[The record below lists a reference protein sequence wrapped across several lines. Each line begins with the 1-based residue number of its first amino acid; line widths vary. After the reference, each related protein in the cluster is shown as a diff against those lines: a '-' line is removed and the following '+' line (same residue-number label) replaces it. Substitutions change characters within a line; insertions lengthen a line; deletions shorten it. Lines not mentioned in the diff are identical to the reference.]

1 MRISVLSLHTSPVAQ
16 PGQGDAGGM
25 NVYVDQSVRALAAA
39 GHRVDVFTA
48 DPGGLDGTGGSAEVA
63 VDGAG
68 AGRGRGAGP
77 SEGQS
82 ARLEITESIT
92 LHHLPVGA
100 ATKDELADAIDEL
113 ADLLNAHPD
122 FRSADLIWSH
132 YWISAEA
139 ALRARDNAAESGD
152 SGTESGDSGADAVVG
167 VGQDRAAQAPIA
179 VSMHTIGAVKN
190 RDSDTSHE
198 RPQRLEA
205 EERIAAEADL
215 LVAATPAERRDLVS
229 ELHADPDSV
238 VVARPGVDH
247 ALYAPDS
254 QSDARKR
261 LGFDSD
267 EAIVLYVGRMQ
278 FIKGTD
284 VAVDALAD
292 LRERNPHLASRTR
305 GILLGAASG
314 AGVEAG
320 GGEVRPSS
328 TYLRELTA
336 AIASEPSV
344 EVRAPVPSHILV
356 DYYRAADL
364 LIVPSRSESFGL
376 VAAEAA
382 ASGLPAIAS
391 AVGGLPEIVEHGH
404 SGLLIADHNPHHWA
418 TAIETLLT
426 DTQLRAELSGHA
438 VDRAERFDWGHT
450 VAAVLDA
457 VPDISGISARRSE
470 ALGAC

>member
-48 DPGGLDGTGGSAEVA
+48 DPGGLDGTGSLDSTGSSTA
-63 VDGAG
+63 DAG
-68 AGRGRGAGP
+68 HGYGTGGNAAGP
-77 SEGQS
+77 GTK
-82 ARLEITESIT
+82 LEITECIT

-100 ATKDELADAIDEL
+100 TTKDELADAIDEL
-113 ADLLNAHPD
+113 AELLNAHPD
-122 FRSADLIWSH
+122 FRAADFIWTH

-139 ALRARDNAAESGD
+139 ALRAREIAVAIDAESAD
-152 SGTESGDSGADAVVG
+152 VVESAA
-167 VGQDRAAQAPIA
+167 GQDRSLRAPIA

-190 RDSDTSHE
+190 RDSETSHE

-205 EERIAAEADL
+205 EERIAAQADL
-215 LVAATPAERRDLVS
+215 LVAATPVERRDLVN
-229 ELHADPDSV
+229 ELQADPDTV

-254 QSDARKR
+254 QSEARER
-261 LGFDSD
+261 LGFAAD

-284 VAVDALAD
+284 VAVDALAE

-320 GGEVRPSS
+320 GGAVRPSS
-328 TYLRELTA
+328 TYLQELTT

-344 EVRAPVPSHILV
+344 EVRPPVPSHVLV
-356 DYYRAADL
+356 DYYRAADV

-418 TAIETLLT
+418 TAIETLLIDT
-426 DTQLRAELSGHA
+426 DLRAELAGHA
-438 VDRAERFDWGHT
+438 VDRAERFDWGRT

-457 VPDISGISARRSE
+457 LPETSGAASRPSE
-470 ALGAC
+470 PLGAC

>member
-113 ADLLNAHPD
+113 ADLLNTHPD
-122 FRSADLIWSH
+122 FRAADLIWSH

-139 ALRARDNAAESGD
+139 ALRGRDNAVDNAA
-152 SGTESGDSGADAVVG
+152 ESGDSGADAVVG
-167 VGQDRAAQAPIA
+167 AGQDRAAQAPIA

-215 LVAATPAERRDLVS
+215 LVAATPAEGRDLVS

-284 VAVDALAD
+284 VAVDALAE

-314 AGVEAG
+314 AGIEAG
-320 GGEVRPSS
+320 GGAVRPSS
-328 TYLRELTA
+328 AYLRELTA

-344 EVRAPVPSHILV
+344 EVRPPVPSHILV
-356 DYYRAADL
+356 DYYRAADV

-426 DTQLRAELSGHA
+426 DTQLRAELAGHA

>member
-48 DPGGLDGTGGSAEVA
+48 DPGGLDGTGSLDSTGS
-63 VDGAG
+63 GAAD
-68 AGRGRGAGP
+68 AGQRHSAG
-77 SEGQS
+77 GNA
-82 ARLEITESIT
+82 ARPGTKLEITECIT

-100 ATKDELADAIDEL
+100 TTKDELADAIDEL
-113 ADLLNAHPD
+113 AELLNAHPD
-122 FRSADLIWSH
+122 FRAADFIWTH

-139 ALRARDNAAESGD
+139 ALRAREIAVAIDADSADVVESAA
-152 SGTESGDSGADAVVG
+152 
-167 VGQDRAAQAPIA
+167 GQDRSLRAPIA

-190 RDSDTSHE
+190 RDSETSHE

-205 EERIAAEADL
+205 EERIAAQADL
-215 LVAATPAERRDLVS
+215 LVAATPVERRDLVN
-229 ELHADPDSV
+229 ELQADPDTV

-254 QSDARKR
+254 QSEARER
-261 LGFDSD
+261 LGFAAD

-284 VAVDALAD
+284 VAVDALAE

-320 GGEVRPSS
+320 GKAVRPSS
-328 TYLRELTA
+328 TYLQELTT

-344 EVRAPVPSHILV
+344 EVRPPVPSHVLV
-356 DYYRAADL
+356 DYYRAADV

-418 TAIETLLT
+418 TAIETLLIDT
-426 DTQLRAELSGHA
+426 DLRAELAGHA
-438 VDRAERFDWGHT
+438 VDRAERFDWGRT

-457 VPDISGISARRSE
+457 LPETSGAASRPSE
-470 ALGAC
+470 PLGAC

>member
-1 MRISVLSLHTSPVAQ
+1 
-16 PGQGDAGGM
+16 M

-48 DPGGLDGTGGSAEVA
+48 DPGGLDGMGSSAADTG
-63 VDGAG
+63 DGAK
-68 AGRGRGAGP
+68 
-77 SEGQS
+77 
-82 ARLEITESIT
+82 LEITDSIT

-100 ATKDELADAIDEL
+100 TTKDELADAIDEL
-113 ADLLNAHPD
+113 GELLAAHPD
-122 FRSADLIWSH
+122 FRAADFVWAH

-139 ALRARDNAAESGD
+139 ALRARGIALDTDIDTNTD
-152 SGTESGDSGADAVVG
+152 IGTDERSASA
-167 VGQDRAAQAPIA
+167 VGQDRPRRAPIA

-190 RDSDTSHE
+190 RDSETSHE

-205 EERIAAEADL
+205 EERIAAGADL
-215 LVAATPAERRDLVS
+215 LVAATPAERRDLVT

-247 ALYAPDS
+247 GLYAPDS
-254 QSDARKR
+254 QSEARER
-261 LGFDSD
+261 LGFVVN

-284 VAVDALAD
+284 VAVDALAE

-320 GGEVRPSS
+320 GGAVRPSS
-328 TYLRELTA
+328 TYLQELTT

-344 EVRAPVPSHILV
+344 EVRPPVPSHVLV
-356 DYYRAADL
+356 DYYRAADV

-418 TAIETLLT
+418 TAIETLLIDT
-426 DTQLRAELSGHA
+426 DLRAELAGHA
-438 VDRAERFDWGHT
+438 VDRAERFDWGRT

-457 VPDISGISARRSE
+457 LPETSGAASRPSE
-470 ALGAC
+470 PLGAC

>member
-1 MRISVLSLHTSPVAQ
+1 MRITVLSLHTSPVAQ

-48 DPGGLDGTGGSAEVA
+48 DPGGLDGMGSSAA
-63 VDGAG
+63 DPGDGAK
-68 AGRGRGAGP
+68 
-77 SEGQS
+77 
-82 ARLEITESIT
+82 LEITDSIT

-100 ATKDELADAIDEL
+100 TTKDELADAIDEL
-113 ADLLNAHPD
+113 GELLAAHPD
-122 FRSADLIWSH
+122 FRAADFVWAH

-139 ALRARDNAAESGD
+139 ALRARGIALDTDIDTNTD
-152 SGTESGDSGADAVVG
+152 IGTDERSASA
-167 VGQDRAAQAPIA
+167 VGQDRPRRAPIA

-190 RDSDTSHE
+190 RDSETSHE

-205 EERIAAEADL
+205 EERIAAGADL
-215 LVAATPAERRDLVS
+215 LVAATPAERRDLVT

-247 ALYAPDS
+247 GLYAPDS
-254 QSDARKR
+254 QSEARER
-261 LGFDSD
+261 LGFVVN

-284 VAVDALAD
+284 VAVDALAE

-314 AGVEAG
+314 AGVETG
-320 GGEVRPSS
+320 GGAVRPSS
-328 TYLRELTA
+328 TYLQELTA
-336 AIASEPSV
+336 AIANEPSV
-344 EVRAPVPSHILV
+344 EIRPPVPSHVLV
-356 DYYRAADL
+356 DYYRAADV

-426 DTQLRAELSGHA
+426 DTDLRAELAGHA
-438 VDRAERFDWGHT
+438 VDRAERFDWGRT

-457 VPDISGISARRSE
+457 LPETSAAASRPTE
-470 ALGAC
+470 PLGAC

>member
-1 MRISVLSLHTSPVAQ
+1 MRITVLSLHTSPVAQ

-48 DPGGLDGTGGSAEVA
+48 DPGGLDGMGSSAADTG
-63 VDGAG
+63 DGAK
-68 AGRGRGAGP
+68 
-77 SEGQS
+77 
-82 ARLEITESIT
+82 LEITDSIT

-100 ATKDELADAIDEL
+100 TTKDELADAIDEL
-113 ADLLNAHPD
+113 GELLAAHPD
-122 FRSADLIWSH
+122 FRAADFVWAH

-139 ALRARDNAAESGD
+139 ALRARGIALDTDIDTNTD
-152 SGTESGDSGADAVVG
+152 IGTDERSASA
-167 VGQDRAAQAPIA
+167 VGQDRPRRAPIA

-190 RDSDTSHE
+190 RDSETSHE

-205 EERIAAEADL
+205 EERIAAGADL
-215 LVAATPAERRDLVS
+215 LVAATPAERRDLVT

-247 ALYAPDS
+247 GLYAPDS
-254 QSDARKR
+254 QSEARER
-261 LGFDSD
+261 LGFVVN

-284 VAVDALAD
+284 VAVDALAE

-320 GGEVRPSS
+320 GGAVRPSS
-328 TYLRELTA
+328 TYLQELTA
-336 AIASEPSV
+336 AIANEPSV
-344 EVRAPVPSHILV
+344 EIRPPVPSHVLV
-356 DYYRAADL
+356 DYYRAADV

-426 DTQLRAELSGHA
+426 DTDLRAELAGHA
-438 VDRAERFDWGHT
+438 VDRAERFDWGRT

-457 VPDISGISARRSE
+457 LPETSGAASRPSE
-470 ALGAC
+470 PLGAC

>member
-1 MRISVLSLHTSPVAQ
+1 
-16 PGQGDAGGM
+16 M

-48 DPGGLDGTGGSAEVA
+48 DPGGLDGTGSLDSTGSSTA
-63 VDGAG
+63 DAG
-68 AGRGRGAGP
+68 HGYGTGGNAAGP
-77 SEGQS
+77 GTK
-82 ARLEITESIT
+82 LEITECIT

-100 ATKDELADAIDEL
+100 TTKDELADAIDEL
-113 ADLLNAHPD
+113 AELLNAHPD
-122 FRSADLIWSH
+122 FRAADFIWTH

-139 ALRARDNAAESGD
+139 ALRAREIAVAIDAD
-152 SGTESGDSGADAVVG
+152 SAAVVESAA
-167 VGQDRAAQAPIA
+167 GQDRSLRAPIA
-179 VSMHTIGAVKN
+179 VSRHPSGAGKN
-190 RDSDTSHE
+190 RDSETSHE

-205 EERIAAEADL
+205 EERIAAQADL
-215 LVAATPAERRDLVS
+215 LVAATPVERRDLVN
-229 ELHADPDSV
+229 ELQADPDTV

-254 QSDARKR
+254 QSEARER
-261 LGFDSD
+261 LGFAAD

-284 VAVDALAD
+284 VAVDALAE

-320 GGEVRPSS
+320 GGAVRPSS
-328 TYLRELTA
+328 TYLQELTT

-344 EVRAPVPSHILV
+344 EVRPPVPSHVLV
-356 DYYRAADL
+356 DYYRAADV

-391 AVGGLPEIVEHGH
+391 AVGGLPVIVEHGH

-418 TAIETLLT
+418 TAIETLLIDT
-426 DTQLRAELSGHA
+426 DLRAELAGHA
-438 VDRAERFDWGHT
+438 VDRAERFDWGRT
-450 VAAVLDA
+450 IAAVLEA
-457 VPDISGISARRSE
+457 LPETSGAASQPSE
-470 ALGAC
+470 PLGAC

>member
-1 MRISVLSLHTSPVAQ
+1 MRISVLSLHTSPAAQ

-48 DPGGLDGTGGSAEVA
+48 DPGGPDGMGGSEGGGADGSSA
-63 VDGAG
+63 DADADAGAG
-68 AGRGRGAGP
+68 AKL
-77 SEGQS
+77 Q
-82 ARLEITESIT
+82 ITDSIT

-100 ATKDELADAIDEL
+100 TTKDELADAIDAL
-113 ADLLNAHPD
+113 AEMLNDHPD
-122 FRSADLIWSH
+122 FRVADFIWTH

-139 ALRARDNAAESGD
+139 ALRARETTLAIGSDSTGPVLGD
-152 SGTESGDSGADAVVG
+152 
-167 VGQDRAAQAPIA
+167 DRQVRAPIA

-190 RDSDTSHE
+190 RDSETSHE
-198 RPQRLEA
+198 RPQRLDA

-215 LVAATPAERRDLVS
+215 LVAATPAERRDLIT
-229 ELHADPDSV
+229 ELHTDPDSV

-247 ALYAPDS
+247 SLYTPDS
-254 QSDARKR
+254 QSAARAR
-261 LGFDSD
+261 LGFAED

-284 VAVDALAD
+284 VAVDALAE

-314 AGVEAG
+314 VGVDGAG
-320 GGEVRPSS
+320 GALRPSS

-336 AIASEPSV
+336 AIANEPSV
-344 EVRAPVPSHILV
+344 EVRPPVPSHVLV
-356 DYYRAADL
+356 DYYRAADV

-382 ASGLPAIAS
+382 SSGLPAIAS

-418 TAIETLLT
+418 TAIETLLNDT
-426 DTQLRAELSGHA
+426 DLLAELAGHA
-438 VDRAERFDWGHT
+438 VDRAERFDWGRT

-457 VPDISGISARRSE
+457 LPDISGASARESE

>member
-1 MRISVLSLHTSPVAQ
+1 MRITVLSLHTSPVAQ

-48 DPGGLDGTGGSAEVA
+48 DPGGLDGMGSSAADTG
-63 VDGAG
+63 DG
-68 AGRGRGAGP
+68 
-77 SEGQS
+77 EK
-82 ARLEITESIT
+82 LEITDSIT

-100 ATKDELADAIDEL
+100 TTKDELADAIDEL
-113 ADLLNAHPD
+113 GELLAAHPD
-122 FRSADLIWSH
+122 FRAADFVWAH

-139 ALRARDNAAESGD
+139 ALRARGIALDTDIDTNTD
-152 SGTESGDSGADAVVG
+152 IGTDERSASA
-167 VGQDRAAQAPIA
+167 VGQDRPRRAPIA

-190 RDSDTSHE
+190 RDSETSHE

-205 EERIAAEADL
+205 EERIAAGADL
-215 LVAATPAERRDLVS
+215 LVAATPAERRDLVT

-247 ALYAPDS
+247 GLYAPDS
-254 QSDARKR
+254 QSEARER
-261 LGFDSD
+261 LGLVVN

-284 VAVDALAD
+284 VAVDALAE

-320 GGEVRPSS
+320 GGAVRPSS
-328 TYLRELTA
+328 TYLQELTA
-336 AIASEPSV
+336 AIANEPSV
-344 EVRAPVPSHILV
+344 EIRPPVPSHVLV
-356 DYYRAADL
+356 DYYRAADV

-426 DTQLRAELSGHA
+426 DTDLRAELAGHA
-438 VDRAERFDWGHT
+438 VDRAERFDWGRT

-457 VPDISGISARRSE
+457 LPETSGAASRPTE
-470 ALGAC
+470 PLGAC

>member
-48 DPGGLDGTGGSAEVA
+48 DPGGLDGTGSLDSTGSSTA
-63 VDGAG
+63 DAG
-68 AGRGRGAGP
+68 HGYGTGGNAAGP
-77 SEGQS
+77 GTK
-82 ARLEITESIT
+82 LEITECIT

-100 ATKDELADAIDEL
+100 TTKDELADAIDEL
-113 ADLLNAHPD
+113 AELLNAHPD
-122 FRSADLIWSH
+122 FRAADFIWTH

-139 ALRARDNAAESGD
+139 ALRAREIAVAIDADSADVVESAA
-152 SGTESGDSGADAVVG
+152 
-167 VGQDRAAQAPIA
+167 GQDLSLRAPIA

-190 RDSDTSHE
+190 RDSETSHE

-205 EERIAAEADL
+205 EERIAAQADL
-215 LVAATPAERRDLVS
+215 LVAATPVERRDLVN
-229 ELHADPDSV
+229 ELQADPDTV

-254 QSDARKR
+254 QSEARER
-261 LGFDSD
+261 LGFAAD

-284 VAVDALAD
+284 VAVDALAE

-320 GGEVRPSS
+320 GGAVRPSS
-328 TYLRELTA
+328 TYMQELTT

-344 EVRAPVPSHILV
+344 EVRPPVPSHVLV
-356 DYYRAADL
+356 DYYRAADV

-418 TAIETLLT
+418 TAIETLLIDT
-426 DTQLRAELSGHA
+426 DLRAELAGHA
-438 VDRAERFDWGHT
+438 VDRAERFDWGRT
-450 VAAVLDA
+450 IAAVLEA
-457 VPDISGISARRSE
+457 LPETSGVASRPSE
-470 ALGAC
+470 PLGAC

>member
-1 MRISVLSLHTSPVAQ
+1 MRITVLSLHTSPVAQ

-48 DPGGLDGTGGSAEVA
+48 DPGGLDGMGSSAADTG
-63 VDGAG
+63 DGAK
-68 AGRGRGAGP
+68 
-77 SEGQS
+77 
-82 ARLEITESIT
+82 LEITDSIT

-100 ATKDELADAIDEL
+100 TTKDELADAIDEL
-113 ADLLNAHPD
+113 GELLAAHPD
-122 FRSADLIWSH
+122 FRAADFVWAH

-139 ALRARDNAAESGD
+139 ALRARGIALDIDIDTNTD
-152 SGTESGDSGADAVVG
+152 IGTDERSASA
-167 VGQDRAAQAPIA
+167 VGQDRPRRAPIA

-190 RDSDTSHE
+190 RDSETSHE

-205 EERIAAEADL
+205 EERIAAGADL
-215 LVAATPAERRDLVS
+215 LVAATPAERRDLVT

-247 ALYAPDS
+247 GLYAPDS
-254 QSDARKR
+254 QSEARER
-261 LGFDSD
+261 LGFVVN

-284 VAVDALAD
+284 VAVDALAE

-314 AGVEAG
+314 AGVETG
-320 GGEVRPSS
+320 GGAVRPSS
-328 TYLRELTA
+328 TYLQELTA
-336 AIASEPSV
+336 AIANEPSV
-344 EVRAPVPSHILV
+344 EIRPPVPSHVLV
-356 DYYRAADL
+356 DYYRAADV

-426 DTQLRAELSGHA
+426 DTDLRAELAGHA
-438 VDRAERFDWGHT
+438 VDRAERFDWGRT

-457 VPDISGISARRSE
+457 LPETSGAASRPTE
-470 ALGAC
+470 PLGAC

>member
-1 MRISVLSLHTSPVAQ
+1 MRITVLSLHTSPVAQ

-48 DPGGLDGTGGSAEVA
+48 DPGGLDGMGSSAADTG
-63 VDGAG
+63 DGAK
-68 AGRGRGAGP
+68 
-77 SEGQS
+77 
-82 ARLEITESIT
+82 LEITDSIT

-100 ATKDELADAIDEL
+100 TTKDELADAIDEL
-113 ADLLNAHPD
+113 GELLAAHPD
-122 FRSADLIWSH
+122 FRAADFVWAH

-139 ALRARDNAAESGD
+139 ALRARGIALDTDIDTNTD
-152 SGTESGDSGADAVVG
+152 IGTDERSASA
-167 VGQDRAAQAPIA
+167 VGQDRPRRAPIA

-190 RDSDTSHE
+190 RDSETSHE

-205 EERIAAEADL
+205 EERIAAGADL
-215 LVAATPAERRDLVS
+215 LVAATPAERRDLVT

-238 VVARPGVDH
+238 VVVRPGVDH
-247 ALYAPDS
+247 GLYAPDS
-254 QSDARKR
+254 QSEARER
-261 LGFDSD
+261 LGFVVN

-284 VAVDALAD
+284 VAVDALAE

-320 GGEVRPSS
+320 GGAVRPSS
-328 TYLRELTA
+328 TYLQELTT

-344 EVRAPVPSHILV
+344 EVRPPVPSHVLV
-356 DYYRAADL
+356 DYYRAADV

-418 TAIETLLT
+418 TAIETLLIDT
-426 DTQLRAELSGHA
+426 DLRAELAGHA
-438 VDRAERFDWGHT
+438 VDRAERFDWGRT

-457 VPDISGISARRSE
+457 LPETSGAASRPSE
-470 ALGAC
+470 PLGAC

>member
-1 MRISVLSLHTSPVAQ
+1 
-16 PGQGDAGGM
+16 M

-48 DPGGLDGTGGSAEVA
+48 DPGGLDGTGSLDSTGSSTA
-63 VDGAG
+63 DAG
-68 AGRGRGAGP
+68 HGYGTGGNAAGP
-77 SEGQS
+77 GTK
-82 ARLEITESIT
+82 LEITECIT

-100 ATKDELADAIDEL
+100 TTKDELADAIDEL
-113 ADLLNAHPD
+113 AELLNAHPD
-122 FRSADLIWSH
+122 FRAADFIWTH

-139 ALRARDNAAESGD
+139 ALRAREIAVAIDADSADVVESAA
-152 SGTESGDSGADAVVG
+152 
-167 VGQDRAAQAPIA
+167 GQDRSLRAPIA

-190 RDSDTSHE
+190 RDSETSHE

-205 EERIAAEADL
+205 EERIAAQADL
-215 LVAATPAERRDLVS
+215 LVAATPVERRDLVN
-229 ELHADPDSV
+229 ELQADPDSV

-254 QSDARKR
+254 QSEARER
-261 LGFDSD
+261 LGFAAD

-284 VAVDALAD
+284 VAVDALAE

-320 GGEVRPSS
+320 GGAVRPSS
-328 TYLRELTA
+328 TYLQELTT

-344 EVRAPVPSHILV
+344 EVRPPVPSHVLV
-356 DYYRAADL
+356 DYYRAADV

-418 TAIETLLT
+418 TAIETLLIDT
-426 DTQLRAELSGHA
+426 DLRAELAGHA
-438 VDRAERFDWGHT
+438 VDRAERFDWGRT
-450 VAAVLDA
+450 IAAVLEA
-457 VPDISGISARRSE
+457 LPETSGAASRPSE
-470 ALGAC
+470 PLGAC

>member
-1 MRISVLSLHTSPVAQ
+1 MRITVLSLHTSPVAQ

-48 DPGGLDGTGGSAEVA
+48 DPGGLDGMGSSAADTG
-63 VDGAG
+63 DGAK
-68 AGRGRGAGP
+68 
-77 SEGQS
+77 
-82 ARLEITESIT
+82 LEITDSIT

-100 ATKDELADAIDEL
+100 TTKDELADAIDEL
-113 ADLLNAHPD
+113 GELLAAHPD
-122 FRSADLIWSH
+122 FRAADFVWAH

-139 ALRARDNAAESGD
+139 ALRARGIALDTDIDTNTD
-152 SGTESGDSGADAVVG
+152 IGTDERSASA
-167 VGQDRAAQAPIA
+167 VGQDRPRRAPIA

-190 RDSDTSHE
+190 RDSETSHE

-205 EERIAAEADL
+205 EERIAAGADL
-215 LVAATPAERRDLVS
+215 LVAATPAERRDLVT

-247 ALYAPDS
+247 GLYAPDS
-254 QSDARKR
+254 QSEARER
-261 LGFDSD
+261 LGFVVN

-284 VAVDALAD
+284 VAVDALAE

-320 GGEVRPSS
+320 GGAVRPSS
-328 TYLRELTA
+328 TYLQELTA
-336 AIASEPSV
+336 AIANEPSV
-344 EVRAPVPSHILV
+344 EIRPPVPSHVLV
-356 DYYRAADL
+356 DYYRAADV

-426 DTQLRAELSGHA
+426 DTDLRAELAGHA
-438 VDRAERFDWGHT
+438 VDRAERFDWGRT

-457 VPDISGISARRSE
+457 LPETSGAASRPTE
-470 ALGAC
+470 PLGAC

>member
-1 MRISVLSLHTSPVAQ
+1 
-16 PGQGDAGGM
+16 M

-48 DPGGLDGTGGSAEVA
+48 DPGGLDGMGSSAADTG
-63 VDGAG
+63 DGAK
-68 AGRGRGAGP
+68 
-77 SEGQS
+77 
-82 ARLEITESIT
+82 LEITDSIT

-100 ATKDELADAIDEL
+100 TTKDELADAIDEL
-113 ADLLNAHPD
+113 GELLAAHPD
-122 FRSADLIWSH
+122 FRAADFVWAH

-139 ALRARDNAAESGD
+139 ALRARGIALDTDIDTNTD
-152 SGTESGDSGADAVVG
+152 IGTDERSASA
-167 VGQDRAAQAPIA
+167 VGQDRPRRAPIS

-190 RDSDTSHE
+190 RDSETSHE

-205 EERIAAEADL
+205 EERIAAGADL
-215 LVAATPAERRDLVS
+215 LVAATPAERRDLVT

-247 ALYAPDS
+247 GLYAPDS
-254 QSDARKR
+254 QSEARER
-261 LGFDSD
+261 LGFVVN

-284 VAVDALAD
+284 VAVDALAE

-320 GGEVRPSS
+320 GGAVRPSS
-328 TYLRELTA
+328 TYLQELTA
-336 AIASEPSV
+336 AIANEPSV
-344 EVRAPVPSHILV
+344 EIRPPVPSHVLV
-356 DYYRAADL
+356 DYYRAADV

-426 DTQLRAELSGHA
+426 DTDLRAELAGHA
-438 VDRAERFDWGHT
+438 VDRAERFDWGRT

-457 VPDISGISARRSE
+457 LPETSAAASRPTE
-470 ALGAC
+470 PLGAC

>member
-48 DPGGLDGTGGSAEVA
+48 DPGGLDGMGSSAADTG
-63 VDGAG
+63 DGAK
-68 AGRGRGAGP
+68 
-77 SEGQS
+77 
-82 ARLEITESIT
+82 LEITDSIT

-100 ATKDELADAIDEL
+100 TTKDELADAIDEL
-113 ADLLNAHPD
+113 GELLAAHPD
-122 FRSADLIWSH
+122 FRAADFIWAH

-139 ALRARDNAAESGD
+139 ALRARGIALDTDIDTNTD
-152 SGTESGDSGADAVVG
+152 IGTDERSASA
-167 VGQDRAAQAPIA
+167 VGQDRPRRAPIA

-190 RDSDTSHE
+190 RDSETSHE

-205 EERIAAEADL
+205 EERIAAGADL
-215 LVAATPAERRDLVS
+215 LVAATPAERRDLVT

-247 ALYAPDS
+247 GLYAPDS
-254 QSDARKR
+254 QSEARER
-261 LGFDSD
+261 LGFVVN

-284 VAVDALAD
+284 VAVDALAE

-314 AGVEAG
+314 AGVETG
-320 GGEVRPSS
+320 GGAVRPSS
-328 TYLRELTA
+328 TYLQELTA
-336 AIASEPSV
+336 AIANEPSV
-344 EVRAPVPSHILV
+344 EIRPPVPSHVLV
-356 DYYRAADL
+356 DYYRAADV

-426 DTQLRAELSGHA
+426 DTDLRAELAGHA
-438 VDRAERFDWGHT
+438 VDRAERFDWGRT

-457 VPDISGISARRSE
+457 LPETSAAASRPTE
-470 ALGAC
+470 PLGAC

>member
-1 MRISVLSLHTSPVAQ
+1 
-16 PGQGDAGGM
+16 M

-48 DPGGLDGTGGSAEVA
+48 DPGGLDGTGSLDSTGSSTA
-63 VDGAG
+63 DAG
-68 AGRGRGAGP
+68 HGYGTGGNA
-77 SEGQS
+77 
-82 ARLEITESIT
+82 ARPGTKLEITECIT

-100 ATKDELADAIDEL
+100 TTKDELADAIDEL
-113 ADLLNAHPD
+113 AELLNAHPD
-122 FRSADLIWSH
+122 FRAADFIWTH

-139 ALRARDNAAESGD
+139 ALRAREIAVAIDADSADVVESAA
-152 SGTESGDSGADAVVG
+152 
-167 VGQDRAAQAPIA
+167 GQDRSLRAPIA

-190 RDSDTSHE
+190 RDSETSHE

-205 EERIAAEADL
+205 EERIAAQADL
-215 LVAATPAERRDLVS
+215 LVAATPVERRDLVN
-229 ELHADPDSV
+229 ELQADPDTV

-254 QSDARKR
+254 QSEARER
-261 LGFDSD
+261 LGFAAD

-284 VAVDALAD
+284 VAVDALAE

-320 GGEVRPSS
+320 GGAVRPSS
-328 TYLRELTA
+328 TYLQELTT

-344 EVRAPVPSHILV
+344 EVRPPVPSHVLV
-356 DYYRAADL
+356 DYYRAADV

-418 TAIETLLT
+418 TAIETLLIDT
-426 DTQLRAELSGHA
+426 DLRAELAGHA
-438 VDRAERFDWGHT
+438 VDRAERFDWGRT

-457 VPDISGISARRSE
+457 LPETSGAASRPSE
-470 ALGAC
+470 PLGAC

>member
-48 DPGGLDGTGGSAEVA
+48 DPGGLDGMGSSAADTG
-63 VDGAG
+63 DGAK
-68 AGRGRGAGP
+68 
-77 SEGQS
+77 
-82 ARLEITESIT
+82 LEITDSIT

-100 ATKDELADAIDEL
+100 TTKDELADAIDEL
-113 ADLLNAHPD
+113 GELLAAHPD
-122 FRSADLIWSH
+122 FRAADFVWAH

-139 ALRARDNAAESGD
+139 ALRARGIALDTDIDTNTD
-152 SGTESGDSGADAVVG
+152 IGTDERSASA
-167 VGQDRAAQAPIA
+167 VGQDRPRRAPIA

-190 RDSDTSHE
+190 RDSETSHE

-205 EERIAAEADL
+205 EERIAAGADL
-215 LVAATPAERRDLVS
+215 LVAATPAERRDLVT

-247 ALYAPDS
+247 GLYAPDS
-254 QSDARKR
+254 QSEARER
-261 LGFDSD
+261 LGFVVN

-284 VAVDALAD
+284 VAVDALAE

-320 GGEVRPSS
+320 GGAVRPSS
-328 TYLRELTA
+328 TYLQELTA
-336 AIASEPSV
+336 AIANEPSV
-344 EVRAPVPSHILV
+344 EIRPPVPSHVLV
-356 DYYRAADL
+356 DYYRAADV

-426 DTQLRAELSGHA
+426 DTDLRAELAGHA
-438 VDRAERFDWGHT
+438 VDRAERFDWGRT

-457 VPDISGISARRSE
+457 LPETSAAASRPTE
-470 ALGAC
+470 PLGAC

>member
-48 DPGGLDGTGGSAEVA
+48 DPGGLDGTGSLDSTGSSTA
-63 VDGAG
+63 DAG
-68 AGRGRGAGP
+68 HGYGTGGNAAGP
-77 SEGQS
+77 GTK
-82 ARLEITESIT
+82 LEITECIT

-100 ATKDELADAIDEL
+100 TTKDELADAIDEL
-113 ADLLNAHPD
+113 AELLNAHPD
-122 FRSADLIWSH
+122 FRAADFIWTH

-139 ALRARDNAAESGD
+139 ALRAREIAVAIDADSADVVESAA
-152 SGTESGDSGADAVVG
+152 
-167 VGQDRAAQAPIA
+167 GQDRSLRAPIA

-190 RDSDTSHE
+190 RDSETSHE

-205 EERIAAEADL
+205 EERIAAQADL
-215 LVAATPAERRDLVS
+215 LVAATPVERRDLVN
-229 ELHADPDSV
+229 ELQADPDSV

-254 QSDARKR
+254 QSEARER
-261 LGFDSD
+261 LGFAAD

-284 VAVDALAD
+284 VAVDALAE

-320 GGEVRPSS
+320 GKAVRPSS
-328 TYLRELTA
+328 TYLQELTA

-344 EVRAPVPSHILV
+344 EVRPPVPSRVLV
-356 DYYRAADL
+356 DYYRAADV

-418 TAIETLLT
+418 TAIETLLIDT
-426 DTQLRAELSGHA
+426 DLRAELAGHA
-438 VDRAERFDWGHT
+438 VDRAERFDWGRT
-450 VAAVLDA
+450 VAAVLEA
-457 VPDISGISARRSE
+457 LPETSGAASRPSE
-470 ALGAC
+470 PLGAC

>member
-48 DPGGLDGTGGSAEVA
+48 DPGGLDGMGSSAADTG
-63 VDGAG
+63 DGAK
-68 AGRGRGAGP
+68 
-77 SEGQS
+77 
-82 ARLEITESIT
+82 LEITDSIT

-100 ATKDELADAIDEL
+100 TTKDELADAIDEL
-113 ADLLNAHPD
+113 GELLAAHPD
-122 FRSADLIWSH
+122 FRAADFVWAH

-139 ALRARDNAAESGD
+139 ALRARGIALDTDIDTNTD
-152 SGTESGDSGADAVVG
+152 IGTDERSASA
-167 VGQDRAAQAPIA
+167 VGQDRPRRAPIA

-190 RDSDTSHE
+190 RDSETSHE

-205 EERIAAEADL
+205 EERIAAGADL
-215 LVAATPAERRDLVS
+215 LVAATPAERRDLVT

-247 ALYAPDS
+247 GLYAPDS
-254 QSDARKR
+254 QSEARER
-261 LGFDSD
+261 LGFAAN

-284 VAVDALAD
+284 VAVDALAE

-314 AGVEAG
+314 AGVETG
-320 GGEVRPSS
+320 GGAVRPSS
-328 TYLRELTA
+328 TYLQELTA
-336 AIASEPSV
+336 AIANEPSV
-344 EVRAPVPSHILV
+344 EIRPPVPSHVLV
-356 DYYRAADL
+356 DYYRAADV

-418 TAIETLLT
+418 TAIETLLIDT
-426 DTQLRAELSGHA
+426 DLRAELAGHA
-438 VDRAERFDWGHT
+438 VDRAERFDWGRT

-457 VPDISGISARRSE
+457 LPETSGAASRPSE
-470 ALGAC
+470 PLGAC

>member
-1 MRISVLSLHTSPVAQ
+1 MRITVLSLHTSPVAQ

-48 DPGGLDGTGGSAEVA
+48 DPGGLDGMGSSAADTG
-63 VDGAG
+63 DGAK
-68 AGRGRGAGP
+68 
-77 SEGQS
+77 
-82 ARLEITESIT
+82 LEITDSIT

-100 ATKDELADAIDEL
+100 TTKDELADAIDEL
-113 ADLLNAHPD
+113 GELLAAHPD
-122 FRSADLIWSH
+122 FRAADFVWAH

-139 ALRARDNAAESGD
+139 ALRARGIALDTDIDTNTD
-152 SGTESGDSGADAVVG
+152 IGTDERSASA
-167 VGQDRAAQAPIA
+167 VGQDRPRRAPIA

-190 RDSDTSHE
+190 RDSETSHE

-205 EERIAAEADL
+205 EERIAAGADL
-215 LVAATPAERRDLVS
+215 LVAATPAERRDLVT

-247 ALYAPDS
+247 GLYAPDS
-254 QSDARKR
+254 QSEARER
-261 LGFDSD
+261 LGFVVN

-284 VAVDALAD
+284 VAVDALAE

-314 AGVEAG
+314 AGVETG
-320 GGEVRPSS
+320 GGAVRPSS
-328 TYLRELTA
+328 TYLQELTA
-336 AIASEPSV
+336 AIANEPSV
-344 EVRAPVPSHILV
+344 EIRPPVPSHVLV
-356 DYYRAADL
+356 DYYRAADV

-426 DTQLRAELSGHA
+426 DTDLRAELAGHA
-438 VDRAERFDWGHT
+438 VDRAERFDWGRT

-457 VPDISGISARRSE
+457 LPETSGAASRPTE
-470 ALGAC
+470 PLGAC

>member
-1 MRISVLSLHTSPVAQ
+1 
-16 PGQGDAGGM
+16 M

-48 DPGGLDGTGGSAEVA
+48 DPGGLDGMGSSAADTG
-63 VDGAG
+63 DGAK
-68 AGRGRGAGP
+68 
-77 SEGQS
+77 
-82 ARLEITESIT
+82 LEITDSIT

-100 ATKDELADAIDEL
+100 TTKDELADAIDEL
-113 ADLLNAHPD
+113 GELLAAHPD
-122 FRSADLIWSH
+122 FRAADFVWAH

-139 ALRARDNAAESGD
+139 ALRARGIALDTDIDTNTD
-152 SGTESGDSGADAVVG
+152 IGTDERSASA
-167 VGQDRAAQAPIA
+167 VGQDRPRRAPIA

-190 RDSDTSHE
+190 RDSETSHE

-205 EERIAAEADL
+205 EERIAAGADL
-215 LVAATPAERRDLVS
+215 LVAATPAERRDLVT

-247 ALYAPDS
+247 GLYAPDS
-254 QSDARKR
+254 QSEARER
-261 LGFDSD
+261 LGFVVN

-284 VAVDALAD
+284 VAVDALAE

-320 GGEVRPSS
+320 GGAVRPSS
-328 TYLRELTA
+328 TYLQELPA
-336 AIASEPSV
+336 AIANEPSV
-344 EVRAPVPSHILV
+344 EIRPPVPSHVLV
-356 DYYRAADL
+356 DYYRAADV

-418 TAIETLLT
+418 TAIETLLIDT
-426 DTQLRAELSGHA
+426 DLRAELAGHA
-438 VDRAERFDWGHT
+438 VDRAERFDWGRT

-457 VPDISGISARRSE
+457 LPETSGAASRPSE
-470 ALGAC
+470 PLGAC

>member
-1 MRISVLSLHTSPVAQ
+1 
-16 PGQGDAGGM
+16 M

-48 DPGGLDGTGGSAEVA
+48 DPGGLDGTGSLDSTGSSTA
-63 VDGAG
+63 DAG
-68 AGRGRGAGP
+68 HGYGTGGNAAGP
-77 SEGQS
+77 GTK
-82 ARLEITESIT
+82 LEITECIT

-100 ATKDELADAIDEL
+100 TTKDELADAIDEL
-113 ADLLNAHPD
+113 AELLNAHPD
-122 FRSADLIWSH
+122 FRAADFIWTH

-139 ALRARDNAAESGD
+139 ALRAREIAVAIDADSADVVESAA
-152 SGTESGDSGADAVVG
+152 
-167 VGQDRAAQAPIA
+167 GQDRSLRAPIA

-190 RDSDTSHE
+190 RDSETSHE

-205 EERIAAEADL
+205 EERIAAQADL
-215 LVAATPAERRDLVS
+215 LVAATPVERRDLVN
-229 ELHADPDSV
+229 ELQADPDTV

-254 QSDARKR
+254 QSEARER
-261 LGFDSD
+261 LGFAAD

-284 VAVDALAD
+284 VAVDALAE

-320 GGEVRPSS
+320 GKAVRPSS
-328 TYLRELTA
+328 TYLQELTA

-344 EVRAPVPSHILV
+344 EVRPPVPSRVLV
-356 DYYRAADL
+356 DYYRAADV

-418 TAIETLLT
+418 TAIETLLIDT
-426 DTQLRAELSGHA
+426 DLRAELAGHA
-438 VDRAERFDWGHT
+438 VDRAERFDWGRT
-450 VAAVLDA
+450 VAAVLEA
-457 VPDISGISARRSE
+457 LPETSGAASRPSE
-470 ALGAC
+470 PLGAC

>member
-48 DPGGLDGTGGSAEVA
+48 DPGGLDGTGSLDSTGSSTA
-63 VDGAG
+63 DAG
-68 AGRGRGAGP
+68 HGYGTGGNAAGP
-77 SEGQS
+77 GTK
-82 ARLEITESIT
+82 LEITECIT

-100 ATKDELADAIDEL
+100 TTKDELADAIDEL
-113 ADLLNAHPD
+113 AELLNAHPD
-122 FRSADLIWSH
+122 FRAADFIWTH

-139 ALRARDNAAESGD
+139 ALRAREIAVAIDADSADVVESAA
-152 SGTESGDSGADAVVG
+152 
-167 VGQDRAAQAPIA
+167 GQDRSLRAPIA

-190 RDSDTSHE
+190 RDSETSHE

-205 EERIAAEADL
+205 EERIAAQADL
-215 LVAATPAERRDLVS
+215 LVAATPVERRDLVN
-229 ELHADPDSV
+229 ELQADPDSV

-254 QSDARKR
+254 QSEARER
-261 LGFDSD
+261 LGFAAD

-284 VAVDALAD
+284 VAVDALAE

-320 GGEVRPSS
+320 GKAVRPSS
-328 TYLRELTA
+328 TYLQELTT

-344 EVRAPVPSHILV
+344 EVRPPVPSHVLV
-356 DYYRAADL
+356 DYYRAADV

-418 TAIETLLT
+418 TAIETLLIDT
-426 DTQLRAELSGHA
+426 DLRAELAGHA
-438 VDRAERFDWGHT
+438 VDRAERFDWGRT

-457 VPDISGISARRSE
+457 LPETSGAASRPSE
-470 ALGAC
+470 PLGAC

>member
-1 MRISVLSLHTSPVAQ
+1 MRITVLSLHTSPVAQ

-48 DPGGLDGTGGSAEVA
+48 DPGGLDGMGSSAA
-63 VDGAG
+63 DSGDGAK
-68 AGRGRGAGP
+68 
-77 SEGQS
+77 
-82 ARLEITESIT
+82 LEITDSIT

-100 ATKDELADAIDEL
+100 TTKDELADAIDEL
-113 ADLLNAHPD
+113 GELLAAHPD
-122 FRSADLIWSH
+122 FRAADFVWAH

-139 ALRARDNAAESGD
+139 ALRARGIALDTDIDTNTD
-152 SGTESGDSGADAVVG
+152 IGTDERSASA
-167 VGQDRAAQAPIA
+167 VGQDRPRRAPIA

-190 RDSDTSHE
+190 RDSETSHE

-205 EERIAAEADL
+205 EERIAAGADL
-215 LVAATPAERRDLVS
+215 LVAATPAERRDLVT

-247 ALYAPDS
+247 GLYAPDS
-254 QSDARKR
+254 QSEARER
-261 LGFDSD
+261 LGFVVN

-284 VAVDALAD
+284 VAVDALAE

-320 GGEVRPSS
+320 GGAVRPSS
-328 TYLRELTA
+328 TYLQELTA
-336 AIASEPSV
+336 AIANEPSV
-344 EVRAPVPSHILV
+344 EIRPPVPSHVLV
-356 DYYRAADL
+356 DYYRAADV

-426 DTQLRAELSGHA
+426 DTDLRAELAGHA
-438 VDRAERFDWGHT
+438 VDRAERFDWGRT

-457 VPDISGISARRSE
+457 LPETSGAASRPTE
-470 ALGAC
+470 PLGAC

>member
-1 MRISVLSLHTSPVAQ
+1 MRITVLSLHTSPVAQ

-48 DPGGLDGTGGSAEVA
+48 DPGGLDGMGSSAADTG
-63 VDGAG
+63 DGAK
-68 AGRGRGAGP
+68 
-77 SEGQS
+77 
-82 ARLEITESIT
+82 LEITDSIT

-100 ATKDELADAIDEL
+100 TTKDELADAIDEL
-113 ADLLNAHPD
+113 GELLAAHPD
-122 FRSADLIWSH
+122 FRAADFVWAH

-139 ALRARDNAAESGD
+139 ALRARGIALDTDIDTNTD
-152 SGTESGDSGADAVVG
+152 IGTDERSASA
-167 VGQDRAAQAPIA
+167 VGQDRPRRAPIA

-190 RDSDTSHE
+190 RDSETSHE

-205 EERIAAEADL
+205 EERIAAGADL
-215 LVAATPAERRDLVS
+215 LVAATPAERRDLVT

-247 ALYAPDS
+247 GLYAPDS
-254 QSDARKR
+254 QSEARER
-261 LGFDSD
+261 LGFVVN

-284 VAVDALAD
+284 VAVDALAE

-314 AGVEAG
+314 AGVETG
-320 GGEVRPSS
+320 GGAVRPSS
-328 TYLRELTA
+328 TYLQELTA
-336 AIASEPSV
+336 AIANEPSV
-344 EVRAPVPSHILV
+344 EIRPPVPSHVLV
-356 DYYRAADL
+356 DYYRAADV

-426 DTQLRAELSGHA
+426 DTDLRAELAGHA
-438 VDRAERFDWGHT
+438 VDRAERFDWGRT

-457 VPDISGISARRSE
+457 LPETSAAASRPTE
-470 ALGAC
+470 PLGAC

>member
-1 MRISVLSLHTSPVAQ
+1 VHISVLSLHTSPVAQ

-68 AGRGRGAGP
+68 ADRGRGAAP
-77 SEGQS
+77 TEGQS

-198 RPQRLEA
+198 RPQRLVA

-344 EVRAPVPSHILV
+344 EVRPPVPSHILV

-426 DTQLRAELSGHA
+426 DTQLRAELAGHA

>member
-1 MRISVLSLHTSPVAQ
+1 MRITVLSLHTSPVAQ

-48 DPGGLDGTGGSAEVA
+48 DPGGLDGMGSSAADTG
-63 VDGAG
+63 DGAK
-68 AGRGRGAGP
+68 
-77 SEGQS
+77 
-82 ARLEITESIT
+82 LEITDSIT

-100 ATKDELADAIDEL
+100 TTKDELADAIDEL
-113 ADLLNAHPD
+113 GELLAAHPD
-122 FRSADLIWSH
+122 FRAADLVWAH

-139 ALRARDNAAESGD
+139 ALRARGIALDTDIDTNTD
-152 SGTESGDSGADAVVG
+152 IGTDERSASA
-167 VGQDRAAQAPIA
+167 VGQDRPRRAPIA

-190 RDSDTSHE
+190 RDSETSHE

-205 EERIAAEADL
+205 EERIAAGADL
-215 LVAATPAERRDLVS
+215 LVAATPAERRDLVT

-247 ALYAPDS
+247 GLYAPDS
-254 QSDARKR
+254 QSEARER
-261 LGFDSD
+261 LGFVVN

-284 VAVDALAD
+284 VAVDALAE

-320 GGEVRPSS
+320 GGAVRPSS
-328 TYLRELTA
+328 TYLQELTA
-336 AIASEPSV
+336 AIANEPSV
-344 EVRAPVPSHILV
+344 EIRPPVPSHVLV
-356 DYYRAADL
+356 DYYRAADV

-426 DTQLRAELSGHA
+426 DTDLRAELAGHA
-438 VDRAERFDWGHT
+438 VDRAERFDWGRT

-457 VPDISGISARRSE
+457 LPATSAAASRPTE
-470 ALGAC
+470 PLGAC